1 MVTALSCR
9 WSRMWFLDSVK
20 QSMLKL
26 EDDLPA
32 APLVE
37 RWLLMEPPRLVAP
50 ERGHSLLPSPPCFI
64 HRRLGTASLVWVS
77 LRASVISSDGTG
89 SIDCSFS
96 AQLSPPQGRRHLKMH
111 PLPSWSGRHL
121 TVDYLTCMTLH
132 TETTNI
138 MQHVANVS
146 FSAVQPFFFS
156 FFFFIRLSII
166 WSKLWVNEVNQ
177 LSSRCF
183 SAFFKLIFE
192 CYT

>member
-1 MVTALSCR
+1 MKQDVIFRLSQTEHAQTGGRSPSSTSRSAVTP
-9 WSRMWFLDSVK
+9 DGV
-20 QSMLKL
+20 
-26 EDDLPA
+26 
-32 APLVE
+32 AP
-37 RWLLMEPPRLVAP
+37 PVAP

-96 AQLSPPQGRRHLKMH
+96 AQLSPPQGRWHLKMH

-121 TVDYLTCMTLH
+121 TVDYLTCTTLH

-156 FFFFIRLSII
+156 FLFIRLSII
-166 WSKLWVNEVNQ
+166 WSKLWVNEVDQ
-177 LSSRCF
+177 LSSHCF

-192 CYT
+192 VLHT